1 MKRFVAMLA
10 SVVVAVAAFAFDFT
24 GKTFRGET
32 TMDGVKVTI
41 TYRFKAGNR
50 LSGTLAIQG
59 RKPQT
64 DNGMIWEV
72 SGDYINIF
80 DSTGDMSYMQIS
92 GAEYG
97 NPVLTAFDSYGR
109 EAMTFYQ
116 VKSAAPAGKKKK

>member
-1 MKRFVAMLA
+1 MLA

-109 EAMTFYQ
+109 EVMTFYQ